1 MDPEFWHQRWADNL
15 IGFHQSTVNAHLLQ
29 FWPRLGVAPGG
40 TVLVPLCGKSL
51 DMGWL
56 AARHSVL
63 GVELSARAVEAFY
76 HDHGLQPLCR
86 ETGPFSVYEA
96 AGVTLYCGDFLAL
109 QPAHTVAVTAVYDR
123 AALIALPGTMR
134 PGYARQLTR
143 LTVPGTPLLLIVLD
157 YDQTQ
162 MQGPPFAVEHD
173 EVETLFGADWQIE
186 SLQREEIL
194 DQEPRFRERGLSRL
208 AEHVYLLRRR

>member
-1 MDPEFWHQRWADNL
+1 
-15 IGFHQSTVNAHLLQ
+15 
-29 FWPRLGVAPGG
+29 
-40 TVLVPLCGKSL
+40 
-51 DMGWL
+51 
-56 AARHSVL
+56 VL

-157 YDQTQ
+157 
-162 MQGPPFAVEHD
+162 
-173 EVETLFGADWQIE
+173 
-186 SLQREEIL
+186 
-194 DQEPRFRERGLSRL
+194 QEPRFRERGLSRL